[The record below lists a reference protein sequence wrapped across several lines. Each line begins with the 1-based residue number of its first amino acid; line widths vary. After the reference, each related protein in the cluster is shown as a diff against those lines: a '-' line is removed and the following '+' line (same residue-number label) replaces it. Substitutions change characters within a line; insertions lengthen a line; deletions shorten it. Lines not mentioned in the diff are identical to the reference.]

1 MKGAVCQHSCCSSQ
15 RLCHFLW
22 HCPTFNG
29 CSGPLQDPLFGFVL
43 IANLQ
48 QALWQPGTPTTPW
61 VFPSLGV
68 VFLRGYLDTDQNL
81 ARFQPGQ
88 KQSHK
93 SSHQGKLS
101 SLREVPWPRCYL
113 HIFIYITV
121 AHRGWAETKVPWHF
135 TLCTYKDPAPS
146 SKGCCSQL
154 ILYTTVR
161 SDLPR
166 APQSAARPKIC
177 QHPPSCCSLQP
188 VWKDPQSLFSQQ
200 LEVWSDLPPC
210 QKSSPALVILPR
222 LSLQERF
229 RTTKPQYKV
238 R

>member
-29 CSGPLQDPLFGFVL
+29 CSAPLQDPLFGFVL

-93 SSHQGKLS
+93 SSHQGKIIKFERGSLTSLLS
-101 SLREVPWPRCYL
+101 AHFYL
-113 HIFIYITV
+113 HYSSTQRLGRDQGPLALHALHIQRPCSFLKGLLLTT
-121 AHRGWAETKVPWHF
+121 H
-135 TLCTYKDPAPS
+135 TLHHGEK
-146 SKGCCSQL
+146 
-154 ILYTTVR
+154 
-161 SDLPR
+161 
-166 APQSAARPKIC
+166 
-177 QHPPSCCSLQP
+177 
-188 VWKDPQSLFSQQ
+188 
-200 LEVWSDLPPC
+200 
-210 QKSSPALVILPR
+210 
-222 LSLQERF
+222 
-229 RTTKPQYKV
+229 
-238 R
+238 